1 MSGKAESTTGQQRR
15 SGTSPIKSTTSSTK
29 SSISPTT
36 LLLAAA
42 LGLTSIVLAATM
54 KLPAFKYLLPF
65 LPLAL
70 GNNGG
75 KVGAGGYTGLP
86 GAGFDATNDGIKEYT
101 LSADGIKATFI
112 GHGARMTHLYVNDRQ
127 GTPRDVVV
135 GYDDPEEYLA
145 ETKPSYLGPVVG

>member
-1 MSGKAESTTGQQRR
+1 MSGKAGVTTDQQRR
-15 SGTSPIKSTTSSTK
+15 AGNTRATKETTST
-29 SSISPTT
+29 SISATT

-42 LGLTSIVLAATM
+42 LGLTSIALAATM
-54 KLPAFKYLLPF
+54 KVPALKFLLPF

-75 KVGAGGYTGLP
+75 GSALGYTGIP
-86 GAGFDATNDGIKEYT
+86 GAGLDASNDGIKEYT
-101 LSADGIKATFI
+101 LNADGIKATFI

-127 GTPRDVVV
+127 GTPRDIVL
-135 GYDDPEEYLA
+135 GYDDPAEYLA

>member
-1 MSGKAESTTGQQRR
+1 MSGKAGSTTGQQRR
-15 SGTSPIKSTTSSTK
+15 SGTTPLNNTK
-29 SSISPTT
+29 PSISSTT

-54 KLPAFKYLLPF
+54 KVPALKFLLPF
-65 LPLAL
+65 LPLTL

-75 KVGAGGYTGLP
+75 SAVGYTGLP
-86 GAGFDATNDGIKEYT
+86 GAGLDATNDGIKEYT

-135 GYDDPEEYLA
+135 GYDTPEQYLA

>member
-1 MSGKAESTTGQQRR
+1 MSGKAGSTTGQQRR
-15 SGTSPIKSTTSSTK
+15 SGNIPTKNTTLATK
-29 SSISPTT
+29 PSISSTT

-54 KLPAFKYLLPF
+54 KVPAFKFLLPF

-75 KVGAGGYTGLP
+75 NGGAVGYTGLP
-86 GAGFDATNDGIKEYT
+86 GAGLDATNDGIKEYT

-127 GTPRDVVV
+127 GTPRDIVV
-135 GYDDPEEYLA
+135 GYDTPEQYLA